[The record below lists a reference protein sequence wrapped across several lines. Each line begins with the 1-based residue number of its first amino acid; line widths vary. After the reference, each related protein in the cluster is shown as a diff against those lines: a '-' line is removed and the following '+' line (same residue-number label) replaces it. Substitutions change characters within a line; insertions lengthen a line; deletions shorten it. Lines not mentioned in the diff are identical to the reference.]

1 MSEATTLPTEPQPL
15 PRDIIF
21 TRDYFGTKAL
31 RNLYLRSNWFLYMIN
46 TTNYYEHAAAKK
58 KYKEKLT
65 RKEVINK
72 RFLSLNA
79 FQSRVRAN

>member
-1 MSEATTLPTEPQPL
+1 
-15 PRDIIF
+15 
-21 TRDYFGTKAL
+21 
-31 RNLYLRSNWFLYMIN
+31 MIN
-46 TTNYYEHAAAKK
+46 TTNYYEHEAANK